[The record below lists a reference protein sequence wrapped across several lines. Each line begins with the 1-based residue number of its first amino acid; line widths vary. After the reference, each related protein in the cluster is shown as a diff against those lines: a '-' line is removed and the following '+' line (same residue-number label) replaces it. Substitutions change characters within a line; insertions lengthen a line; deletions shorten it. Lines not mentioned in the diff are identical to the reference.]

1 MNPMTPKQVAG
12 LTHHPDRT
20 VKRLVAT
27 ALKAMERCDELA
39 AENRRLQ
46 EEKAAE
52 EVEKPPILILADH
65 KGGIEVKAEVYHRVK
80 VIPIHEADSR
90 NPDEEDDDARKRTPL
105 SHKHLWDAKT
115 IATGHTGLDRY
126 RRAVGEAVL
135 SASELLH
142 EME

>member
-1 MNPMTPKQVAG
+1 MSQMTPKQVAN
-12 LTHHPDRT
+12 LQHHPDRT

-27 ALKAMERCDELA
+27 ALKAMERCDELDR
-39 AENRRLQ
+39 ENRRLQ
-46 EEKAAE
+46 EEKAATE
-52 EVEKPPILILADH
+52 LEKPPILILADH
-65 KGGIEVKAEVYHRVK
+65 KGEILVKSERYQPVK
-80 VIPIHEADSR
+80 VVPIHEADSR
-90 NPDEEDDDARKRTPL
+90 NPDEEDDDARN
-105 SHKHLWDAKT
+105 LWDCKT

>member
-1 MNPMTPKQVAG
+1 VVPFTLKQVAN
-12 LTHHPDRT
+12 LQHHPDRT
-20 VKRLVAT
+20 VKRLVET
-27 ALKAMERCDELA
+27 ALKALKRCEELTE
-39 AENRRLQ
+39 ENRTLSL
-46 EEKAAE
+46 
-52 EVEKPPILILADH
+52 EKPPILILADH
-65 KGGIEVKAEVYHRVK
+65 KGGILVKAERYQPVK
-80 VIPIHEADSR
+80 VVPIHEADSR

-126 RRAVGEAVL
+126 RRACGEAVL

>member
-1 MNPMTPKQVAG
+1 MSQMTPKQVAN
-12 LTHHPDRT
+12 LQHHPDRT

-27 ALKAMERCDELA
+27 ALKAMERCDELDR
-39 AENRRLQ
+39 ENRRLQ
-46 EEKAAE
+46 EEKAATE
-52 EVEKPPILILADH
+52 LEKPPILILADH
-65 KGGIEVKAEVYHRVK
+65 KGEILVKSERYQPVK
-80 VIPIHEADSR
+80 VVPIHEADSR

-105 SHKHLWDAKT
+105 SHRHLWDCKT